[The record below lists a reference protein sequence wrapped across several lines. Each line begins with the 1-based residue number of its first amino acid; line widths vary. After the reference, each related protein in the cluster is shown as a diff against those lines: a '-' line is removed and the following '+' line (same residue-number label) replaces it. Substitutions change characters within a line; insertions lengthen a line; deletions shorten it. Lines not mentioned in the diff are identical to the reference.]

1 MAELREFRMGCS
13 QSDLPAW
20 VTVANVCEELLNE
33 ETKTL
38 AFKSLYQVVVP
49 EYPCYLFT
57 RNSWI
62 ASHHLRD
69 TRIDLRRNKSTN

>member
-1 MAELREFRMGCS
+1 MAELREFPMGCS

-49 EYPCYLFT
+49 EYPCPE
-57 RNSWI
+57 
-62 ASHHLRD
+62 
-69 TRIDLRRNKSTN
+69 